1 MVRYKAIPGQEGF
14 AHRLG
19 GLEKDFNTSAIS
31 TSPENHQKMTDT
43 RQAKIDYIAK
53 IIPPHEVMGNPDTD
67 VLVVGWSGTYA
78 HLYTAVEK
86 ANAAGTPVAFAHFN
100 YINPLP
106 KNAAQVLKS
115 YKKVLVCELNTGQFA
130 GYLRGKI
137 PGANIL
143 QYNQVQAQPF
153 QVSEIIEAINKTME
167 D

>member
-1 MVRYKAIPGQEGF
+1 MK
-14 AHRLG
+14 
-19 GLEKDFNTSAIS
+19 
-31 TSPENHQKMTDT
+31 DT
-43 RQAKIDYIAK
+43 RQAKIDYIANV
-53 IIPPHEVMGNPDTD
+53 IPPREVMGKPDAD
-67 VLVVGWSGTYA
+67 VLVGGWGGTYG
-78 HLYTAVEK
+78 HLYTAVEE

-143 QYNQVQAQPF
+143 QYNQVQAHPF
-153 QVSEIIEAINKTME
+153 QVSAIIEAINNTKE